1 MTPLQQKE
9 LQLLAHFVR
18 ICEAL
23 KLRYYLVCGTAL
35 GAVKYRGFIPWDDDV
50 DVAMPREDYE
60 TFLRE
65 APALLPE
72 GIFLQNYRT
81 DPAFPQIFSKLR
93 DSGTT
98 YLEKSSAHLPI
109 HHGMYIDI
117 FPLDGYPA
125 QKHRQL
131 WLEVRKKLYLQLL
144 GTAFAEPEPLKS
156 RIIFRIK
163 RFFGLQRY
171 SAVFARGY
179 ENMIRSFPAAGS
191 SLWCNHGNWQ
201 GRLEYAPRAQY
212 GRGTGAVFEG
222 LPVRIPEQYDAYLR
236 QKYGDYHQDPPKEEQ
251 VGHHYHTVC
260 DPDRPYT
267 FYTDLKGDEI

>member
-9 LQLLAHFVR
+9 LQLLALFVR

-23 KLRYYLVCGTAL
+23 ELRYYLVCGTAL

-179 ENMIRSFPAAGS
+179 ENMIRSFPAADS

-201 GRLEYAPRAQY
+201 GRREYAPRAQY

-236 QKYGDYHQDPPKEEQ
+236 QKYGDYRQDPPKAEQ

-267 FYTDLKGDEI
+267 FYTDPKGDEI